1 MNISHRSM
9 DERNA
14 SVGTFLVPLTD
25 HAPMKHHLLLLVFTG
40 LILVA
45 IPAGAVTVPLGD
57 TLPLSGSAPGADSVY
72 LFLTGPNLPAN
83 GVDLDDIT
91 VPVVTGVPSTFARAP
106 VDADGNWEYTWYTRT
121 AGGLLDAGTY
131 TVYVVTE
138 PVGRRDLGSAD
149 AYATIFV
156 TLTRPT
162 LTIFPGGI
170 TISTEPSGAEVWIDG
185 TPEGTTPLNLDNVTE
200 GDHVVEVRKEGYEP
214 VVENVTVT
222 EGMNATVETV
232 LVPRTTPGIPEETPP
247 GTSPVTPTQIA
258 FPSGALLLGLVVLV
272 LLQRDR

>member
-1 MNISHRSM
+1 M
-9 DERNA
+9 DGRNA

-25 HAPMKHHLLLLVFTG
+25 HPPMKHHLLLLVFAG
-40 LILVA
+40 LLLVA

-83 GVDLDDIT
+83 GVKLDDIS
-91 VPVVTGVPSTFARAP
+91 VPVVTGVPSTFAQAP

-121 AGGLLDAGTY
+121 AGGLPDAGTY

-138 PVGRRDLGSAD
+138 PVGRRDLSGDVSF
-149 AYATIFV
+149 ATIPV

-170 TISTEPSGAEVWIDG
+170 TIGTEPSGAEVLVDG
-185 TPEGTTPLNLDNVTE
+185 TPAGTTPLTLDNVME
-200 GDHVVEVRKEGYEP
+200 GDHMVEVRKEGYET

-222 EGMNATVETV
+222 GGENATVETV
-232 LVPRTTPGIPEETPP
+232 LVPRTIPGIPAETSP
-247 GTSPVTPTQIA
+247 GTFPVTPTRIA
-258 FPSGALLLGLVVLV
+258 FPLGALLLGLAVLV
-272 LLQRDR
+272 LLQRDP